1 MRPLTIVLIVVA
13 LAVAGLTTFLVNRY
27 LQSQVAPIAEG
38 QRPGIAA
45 VEVLVA
51 ERDLAAG
58 TILKYEDLTWRAW
71 PEDGVD
77 GSYILA
83 DETDVDEEFVGSVVK
98 RGIGQGEPITAD
110 KVFKRGQA
118 GFLAGAVSPG
128 MRAVSIAV
136 NPVSGAAGFISPGDK
151 VDVILT
157 IRIDIEPQVKDVPKE
172 QRLGMALTYDISE
185 TLLTDVRVL
194 AIDQTMADLDKDAQV
209 SKTVTV
215 EVTPEQA
222 EWLSLASTMGVLSLS
237 LRSLTPS
244 EVAYDATGY
253 TANTEISAAMREAR
267 RTIDQ
272 LVARTA
278 PTQEE
283 PIEAATASEAPTE
296 ASAQRKKLKV
306 YRSSA
311 LTTLEFSS
319 QK

>member
-27 LQSQVAPIAEG
+27 LQSQVAPSTAED

-58 TILKYEDLTWRAW
+58 TILKYEDMAWRAW
-71 PEDGVD
+71 PEDGV
-77 GSYILA
+77 GKNYILA
-83 DETDVDEEFVGSVVK
+83 DEEDVDEELVGFVVK

-110 KVFKRGQA
+110 KVFKRSEA

-136 NPVSGAAGFISPGDK
+136 NPVSGAAGFVSPGDRI
-151 VDVILT
+151 DVILT
-157 IRIDIEPQVKDVPKE
+157 VEIRKALVRTGEGQDIIGPVVQFS
-172 QRLGMALTYDISE
+172 SE
-185 TLLTDVRVL
+185 TVLKDVRVL
-194 AIDQTMADLDKDAQV
+194 AIDQSMADLDKDAQV
-209 SKTVTV
+209 SKTVTL
-215 EVTPEQA
+215 EVTPKQA
-222 EWLSLASTMGVLSLS
+222 ELLAVASTMGILSLS
-237 LRSLTPS
+237 LRSLIPG
-244 EVAYDATGY
+244 EIAEGEIGY
-253 TANTEISAAMREAR
+253 TSDREISEAVR
-267 RTIDQ
+267 ASILAQ
-272 LVARTA
+272 AG
-278 PTQEE
+278 
-283 PIEAATASEAPTE
+283 IEGPASAL
-296 ASAQRKKLKV
+296 AQRKKLKV

>member
-13 LAVAGLTTFLVNRY
+13 LTVAGLTAFLVNRY
-27 LQSQVAPIAEG
+27 LQSQVAPSTAEG

-58 TILKYEDLTWRAW
+58 TILKYEDMTWRAW

-77 GSYILA
+77 GSYVLA
-83 DETDVDEEFVGSVVK
+83 DETDIDEEFVGLVVK

-110 KVFKRGQA
+110 KVFKRSEA

-136 NPVSGAAGFISPGDK
+136 NPVSGAAGFVSPGDRI
-151 VDVILT
+151 DVILT
-157 IRIDIEPQVKDVPKE
+157 VEIRKALVRTDEGQDVIGPVV
-172 QRLGMALTYDISE
+172 QFSSE
-185 TLLTDVRVL
+185 TVLKDVRVL
-194 AIDQTMADLDKDAQV
+194 AIDQSMADLDKDAQV
-209 SKTVTV
+209 SKTVTL
-215 EVTPEQA
+215 EVTPKQA
-222 EWLSLASTMGVLSLS
+222 ELLAVASTMGILSLS
-237 LRSLTPS
+237 LRSLTPG
-244 EVAYDATGY
+244 EIAEGEIGY
-253 TANTEISAAMREAR
+253 TSDREISKAVRASILA
-267 RTIDQ
+267 Q
-272 LVARTA
+272 AG
-278 PTQEE
+278 
-283 PIEAATASEAPTE
+283 IEGPVSGEEAP
-296 ASAQRKKLKV
+296 AFAQRKKLKV

>member
-13 LAVAGLTTFLVNRY
+13 LTVAGLTAFLVNRY
-27 LQSQVAPIAEG
+27 LQSQVAPSIAED

-58 TILKYEDLTWRAW
+58 TILMNEDLTWRAW

-77 GSYILA
+77 GSYVLA
-83 DETDVDEEFVGSVVK
+83 DETDIDEEFVGLVVK

-110 KVFKRGQA
+110 KVFKRSEA

-136 NPVSGAAGFISPGDK
+136 NPVSGAAGFVSPGDRI
-151 VDVILT
+151 DVILT
-157 IRIDIEPQVKDVPKE
+157 VEIRKALVRTDEGQDVIGPVV
-172 QRLGMALTYDISE
+172 QFSSE
-185 TLLTDVRVL
+185 TVLKDVRVL
-194 AIDQTMADLDKDAQV
+194 AIDQSMADLDKDAQV
-209 SKTVTV
+209 SKTVTL
-215 EVTPEQA
+215 EVTPKQA
-222 EWLSLASTMGVLSLS
+222 ELLAVASTMGILSLS
-237 LRSLTPS
+237 LRSLTPG
-244 EVAYDATGY
+244 EIAEGEIGY
-253 TANTEISAAMREAR
+253 TSDREISEAVR
-267 RTIDQ
+267 ASILAQ
-272 LVARTA
+272 AG
-278 PTQEE
+278 
-283 PIEAATASEAPTE
+283 IEGPVSGEE
-296 ASAQRKKLKV
+296 ASAFAQRKKLKV

>member
-13 LAVAGLTTFLVNRY
+13 LTVAGLTAFLVNRY
-27 LQSQVAPIAEG
+27 LQSQVAPSTAEG

-58 TILKYEDLTWRAW
+58 TILMNEDLTWRAW

-77 GSYILA
+77 GSYVLA
-83 DETDVDEEFVGSVVK
+83 DETDIDEEFVGLVVK

-110 KVFKRGQA
+110 KVFKRSEA

-136 NPVSGAAGFISPGDK
+136 NPVSGAAGFVSPGDRI
-151 VDVILT
+151 DVILT
-157 IRIDIEPQVKDVPKE
+157 VEIRKALVRTDEGQDVIGPVV
-172 QRLGMALTYDISE
+172 QFSSE
-185 TLLTDVRVL
+185 TVLKDVRVL
-194 AIDQTMADLDKDAQV
+194 AIDQSMADLDKDAQV
-209 SKTVTV
+209 SKTVTL
-215 EVTPEQA
+215 EVTPKQA
-222 EWLSLASTMGVLSLS
+222 ELLAVASTMGILSLS
-237 LRSLTPS
+237 LRSLTPG
-244 EVAYDATGY
+244 EIAEGEIGY
-253 TANTEISAAMREAR
+253 TSDREISEAVR
-267 RTIDQ
+267 ASILAQ
-272 LVARTA
+272 AG
-278 PTQEE
+278 
-283 PIEAATASEAPTE
+283 IEGPVSGEE
-296 ASAQRKKLKV
+296 ASAFAQRKKLKV

>member
-13 LAVAGLTTFLVNRY
+13 LTVAGLTAFLVNRY
-27 LQSQVAPIAEG
+27 LQSQVAPSTAEG

-58 TILKYEDLTWRAW
+58 TILMNEDLTWRAW

-77 GSYILA
+77 GSYVLA
-83 DETDVDEEFVGSVVK
+83 DETDIDEEFVGLVVK

-110 KVFKRGQA
+110 KVFKRSEA

-136 NPVSGAAGFISPGDK
+136 NPVSGAAGFVSPGDRI
-151 VDVILT
+151 DVILT
-157 IRIDIEPQVKDVPKE
+157 VEIRKALVRTDEGQDVIGPVV
-172 QRLGMALTYDISE
+172 QFSSE
-185 TLLTDVRVL
+185 TVLKDVRVL
-194 AIDQTMADLDKDAQV
+194 AIDQSMADLDKDAQV
-209 SKTVTV
+209 SKTVTL
-215 EVTPEQA
+215 EVTPKQA
-222 EWLSLASTMGVLSLS
+222 ELLAVASTMGILSLS
-237 LRSLTPS
+237 LRSLTPG
-244 EVAYDATGY
+244 EIAEGEIGY
-253 TANTEISAAMREAR
+253 TSDREISKAVRASILA
-267 RTIDQ
+267 Q
-272 LVARTA
+272 AG
-278 PTQEE
+278 
-283 PIEAATASEAPTE
+283 IEGPVSGEEAP
-296 ASAQRKKLKV
+296 AFAQRKKLKV

>member
-27 LQSQVAPIAEG
+27 LQSQVAPIAEN

-58 TILKYEDLTWRAW
+58 TILKYEDLTWWAW

-83 DETDVDEEFVGSVVK
+83 DETDIDEEFVGFVVK

-110 KVFKRGQA
+110 KVFKRSEA

-136 NPVSGAAGFISPGDK
+136 NPVSGAAGFISPGDRI
-151 VDVILT
+151 DVILT
-157 IRIDIEPQVKDVPKE
+157 VEIRKALVRTGEGQDVIGPVM
-172 QRLGMALTYDISE
+172 QFSSE
-185 TLLTDVRVL
+185 TVLKDVRVL
-194 AIDQTMADLDKDAQV
+194 AIDQSMADLDKDAQV
-209 SKTVTV
+209 SKTVTL
-215 EVTPEQA
+215 EVTPKQA
-222 EWLSLASTMGVLSLS
+222 ELLAVASTMGILSLS
-237 LRSLTPS
+237 LRSLTPG
-244 EVAYDATGY
+244 EIAEGEIGY
-253 TANTEISAAMREAR
+253 TSDREISEAVEAS
-267 RTIDQ
+267 ILAQ
-272 LVARTA
+272 AG
-278 PTQEE
+278 
-283 PIEAATASEAPTE
+283 IEGPVPVSDKEAPTF
-296 ASAQRKKLKV
+296 AQRKKLKV

>member
-13 LAVAGLTTFLVNRY
+13 LTVAGLTAFLVNRY
-27 LQSQVAPIAEG
+27 LQSQVAPSTAEG

-58 TILKYEDLTWRAW
+58 TILMNEDLTWRAW

-77 GSYILA
+77 GSYVLA
-83 DETDVDEEFVGSVVK
+83 DETDIDEEFVGLVVK

-110 KVFKRGQA
+110 KVFKRSEA

-136 NPVSGAAGFISPGDK
+136 NPVSGAAGFVSPGDRI
-151 VDVILT
+151 DVILT
-157 IRIDIEPQVKDVPKE
+157 VEIRKALVRTDEGQDVIGPVV
-172 QRLGMALTYDISE
+172 QFSSE
-185 TLLTDVRVL
+185 TVLKDVRVL
-194 AIDQTMADLDKDAQV
+194 AIDQSMADLDKDAQV
-209 SKTVTV
+209 SKTVTL
-215 EVTPEQA
+215 EVTPKQA
-222 EWLSLASTMGVLSLS
+222 ELLAVASTMGILSLS
-237 LRSLTPS
+237 LRSLTPG
-244 EVAYDATGY
+244 EIAEGEIGY
-253 TANTEISAAMREAR
+253 TSDREISKAVRASILA
-267 RTIDQ
+267 Q
-272 LVARTA
+272 AG
-278 PTQEE
+278 
-283 PIEAATASEAPTE
+283 IEGPVSDEVSAF
-296 ASAQRKKLKV
+296 AQRKKLKV

>member
-13 LAVAGLTTFLVNRY
+13 LTVAGLTAFLVNRY
-27 LQSQVAPIAEG
+27 LQSQVAPSTAEG

-58 TILKYEDLTWRAW
+58 TILMNEDLTWRAW

-77 GSYILA
+77 GSYVLA
-83 DETDVDEEFVGSVVK
+83 DETDIDEEFVGLVVK

-110 KVFKRGQA
+110 KVFKRSEA

-136 NPVSGAAGFISPGDK
+136 NPVSGAAGFVSPGDRI
-151 VDVILT
+151 DVILT
-157 IRIDIEPQVKDVPKE
+157 VEIRKALVRTDEGQDVIGPVV
-172 QRLGMALTYDISE
+172 QFSSE
-185 TLLTDVRVL
+185 TVLKDVRVL
-194 AIDQTMADLDKDAQV
+194 AIDQSMADLDKDAQV
-209 SKTVTV
+209 SKTVTL
-215 EVTPEQA
+215 EVTPKQA
-222 EWLSLASTMGVLSLS
+222 GLLAVASTMGILSLS
-237 LRSLTPS
+237 LRSLIPG
-244 EVAYDATGY
+244 EIAEGEIGY
-253 TANTEISAAMREAR
+253 TSDREISKAVRASILA
-267 RTIDQ
+267 Q
-272 LVARTA
+272 AG
-278 PTQEE
+278 
-283 PIEAATASEAPTE
+283 IEGPVSGEEAP
-296 ASAQRKKLKV
+296 AFAQRKKLKV

>member
-27 LQSQVAPIAEG
+27 LQSQVAPSTAED

-58 TILKYEDLTWRAW
+58 TILKYEDMTWRAW
-71 PEDGVD
+71 PEDGV
-77 GSYILA
+77 GKNYILA
-83 DETDVDEEFVGSVVK
+83 DEEDVDEELVGFVVK

-110 KVFKRGQA
+110 KVFKRSEA

-136 NPVSGAAGFISPGDK
+136 NPVSGAAGFVSPGDRI
-151 VDVILT
+151 DVILT
-157 IRIDIEPQVKDVPKE
+157 VEIRKALVRTDEGQDVIGPVV
-172 QRLGMALTYDISE
+172 QFSSE
-185 TLLTDVRVL
+185 TVLKDVRVL
-194 AIDQTMADLDKDAQV
+194 AIDQSMADLDKDAQV
-209 SKTVTV
+209 SKTVTL
-215 EVTPEQA
+215 EVTPKQA
-222 EWLSLASTMGVLSLS
+222 ELLAVASTMGILSLS
-237 LRSLTPS
+237 LRSLTPG
-244 EVAYDATGY
+244 EIAEGEIGY
-253 TANTEISAAMREAR
+253 TSDREISKAVRASILA
-267 RTIDQ
+267 Q
-272 LVARTA
+272 AG
-278 PTQEE
+278 
-283 PIEAATASEAPTE
+283 IEGPVSGEEAP
-296 ASAQRKKLKV
+296 AFAQRKKLKV

>member
-13 LAVAGLTTFLVNRY
+13 LTVAGLTAFLVNRY
-27 LQSQVAPIAEG
+27 LQSQVAPSIAED

-58 TILKYEDLTWRAW
+58 TILMNEDLTWRAW

-77 GSYILA
+77 GSYVLA
-83 DETDVDEEFVGSVVK
+83 DETDIDEEFVGLVVK

-110 KVFKRGQA
+110 KVFKRSEA

-136 NPVSGAAGFISPGDK
+136 NPVSGAAGFVSPGDRI
-151 VDVILT
+151 DVILT
-157 IRIDIEPQVKDVPKE
+157 VEIRKALVRTDEGQDVIGPVV
-172 QRLGMALTYDISE
+172 QFSSE
-185 TLLTDVRVL
+185 TVLKDVRVL
-194 AIDQTMADLDKDAQV
+194 AIDQSMADLDKDAQV
-209 SKTVTV
+209 SKTVTL
-215 EVTPEQA
+215 EVTPKQA
-222 EWLSLASTMGVLSLS
+222 ELLAVASTMGILSLS
-237 LRSLTPS
+237 LRSLTPG
-244 EVAYDATGY
+244 EIAEGEIGY
-253 TANTEISAAMREAR
+253 TSDREISEAVR
-267 RTIDQ
+267 ASILAQ
-272 LVARTA
+272 AG
-278 PTQEE
+278 
-283 PIEAATASEAPTE
+283 IEGPVSGEEAP
-296 ASAQRKKLKV
+296 AFAQRKKLKV